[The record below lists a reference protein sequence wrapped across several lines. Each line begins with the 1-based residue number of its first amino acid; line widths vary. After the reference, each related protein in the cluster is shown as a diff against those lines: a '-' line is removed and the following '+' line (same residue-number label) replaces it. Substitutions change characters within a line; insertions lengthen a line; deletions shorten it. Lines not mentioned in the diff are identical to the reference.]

1 MMILAWIVLSFTV
14 SHAVD
19 CSTTTKNCHG
29 EPCTGCVTA
38 LKCPCVQCTADST
51 LQYGCCQVCT
61 WEYVN
66 GVLECYGIQPQER
79 VCPDTPTTTSAKI
92 GCDTCEFG
100 YFDGCNACS
109 CLKDGSVVCTD
120 LACDKTKMP
129 YCTVPDTTTSAP
141 DTTTVAP
148 TTGCD
153 TCESG
158 LYNDGCNDCYCE
170 LNMYGVTT
178 AMCESNSCMMYG
190 DPYCIDCDGCDP
202 YGYSDGCNT
211 CTCYKDGSV
220 GCTDQACDTREIK
233 YPYCTVPDTT
243 TSAPDTTTVA
253 PTPGCG
259 TCESGLYNDGCH
271 NCYCDAKTGKETC
284 DTNNCLVWSD
294 PYCIDCDECDEYFDG
309 CNTCTCG
316 ADKAVTC
323 TKIDCSNLDD
333 LKFPYCTTVVT
344 TTTAPDTTEAKT
356 TASKTTES
364 KTTSADTTSSG
375 GCSKDCKSGL
385 YFDGCNYCRCEDSK
399 ETCGGNVCKRF
410 IESYCI
416 GCDTCD
422 SYFDGCSTCQC
433 DAEGVAGC
441 TDIAC
446 FVYELPYCIDVS
458 TTAAE
463 TTAAETTAADTTAD
477 TEATTT
483 AAATTSASVIDCS
496 TCPSGVFTNGCQDCY
511 CDNKGVAHC
520 DDKLC
525 FWEGVAK
532 CYDCD
537 TCPDGFF
544 DGCNTCTCDAD
555 TGSTACTEKWCE
567 PWGFPDCLDSDVGCD
582 TCRETGLYFDGCNAC
597 FCNEGVATCDDN
609 ECKEEEESY
618 CINCD
623 ECEYGYNDGCND
635 CFCDEDT
642 GEVSCTKKLCVWE
655 GFPSCLDGP
664 TTTGTT
670 GAPFDP
676 SGNASQCS
684 VMMAIAFVLGFLS
697 FIH

>member
-14 SHAVD
+14 SYAVD
-19 CSTTTKNCHG
+19 RVSAG

-79 VCPDTPTTTSAKI
+79 VCPDTPTTT
-92 GCDTCEFG
+92 CDSCEFG
-100 YFDGCNACS
+100 YFDGCNTCT
-109 CLKDGSVVCTD
+109 CLKDGSAVCTD
-120 LACDKTKMP
+120 LACDKTKM
-129 YCTVPDTTTSAP
+129 
-141 DTTTVAP
+141 
-148 TTGCD
+148 
-153 TCESG
+153 
-158 LYNDGCNDCYCE
+158 
-170 LNMYGVTT
+170 
-178 AMCESNSCMMYG
+178 
-190 DPYCIDCDGCDP
+190 
-202 YGYSDGCNT
+202 
-211 CTCYKDGSV
+211 
-220 GCTDQACDTREIK
+220 
-233 YPYCTVPDTT
+233 PYCTVPDTT

-399 ETCGGNVCKRF
+399 ETCGNNVCKRF
-410 IESYCI
+410 IDSYCI